1 MRDAEAPLQSHT
13 YVLWRRLRFLAVEFS
28 RLELRVMEGQQLEA
42 SKRASD
48 RAANRR
54 VANMQY
60 STGLFLHHVLENM

>member
-1 MRDAEAPLQSHT
+1 VRDTEAPLQSHT

-28 RLELRVMEGQQLEA
+28 RMELMEGQQLEV

-48 RAANRR
+48 RAAIRR

-60 STGLFLHHVLENM
+60 STGLFSHHVLENM